1 MLLFTVFAWFLAFWS
16 TINLLDYFLR
26 LLHTPVYMALVE
38 RYELVVT
45 FFQIRFVPIR
55 SSCAILKSFVHNF
68 PFSCLLK
75 IWFTIG
81 IILTIFCSFGITVYL
96 SRSFMMEISSWWFE
110 NFYSF
115 ASDGS
120 VMNVYQ
126 IEAATVRKKFIEE
139 DGGFKFVIPGWDIP
153 WTQVPLYVGILLVAA
168 LIHEM
173 GHMLAALSTN
183 VPVTSMG
190 FILLAIYFGAYV
202 EIDAAAVRRLSP
214 IQRLRI
220 SCAGVWHNLVL
231 ALFAWIFYESTSF
244 IVSPLYISDAGV
256 YIKDIQKGS
265 PLSGPLGLQKGNVI
279 QVINGCAVH
288 NIDDWNRCLKTMKY
302 TNSGFCVPDDIIA
315 ENVADEMQLVG
326 NELDCCQN
334 STRNNSTSHVCF
346 YVRDW
351 MHNFPEEQ
359 SHELLEY
366 FSAKI
371 CACLSARYVADLPS
385 CSSTEDCTNTNRTL
399 ETSQSS
405 CVFPALLGN
414 MSFMRI
420 SIGNMSHVILYVGYV
435 KELELDVQV
444 SNYVP
449 RLPISSVLIPYL
461 IELVAKYL
469 FTFSFAFAAIN
480 AIPCIF
486 LDGQYICSNFVD
498 FMFSKLRP
506 RRRRLIKRLTL
517 IYGTTLLVVNFIVAL
532 WKLYKHVP

>member
-1 MLLFTVFAWFLAFWS
+1 MLFTILAWFMAFWS

-26 LLHTPVYMALVE
+26 LFRVPIYMAFVE

-45 FFQIRFVPIR
+45 LFQIRFVPIR
-55 SSCAILKSFVHNF
+55 SSYTILKTLVQNS
-68 PFSCLLK
+68 PLSYLLT

-81 IILTIFCSFGITVYL
+81 IILGIFCSFGITLYL
-96 SRSFMMEISSWWFE
+96 SSSFMMEISSWWFE
-110 NFYSF
+110 HFHSLS
-115 ASDGS
+115 SDGS

-126 IEAATVRKKFIEE
+126 MEAATIRKKFIEE
-139 DGGFKFVIPGWDIP
+139 DKGLKFVIPGWDIP
-153 WTQVPLYVGILLVAA
+153 WTQVPLYVGILLIAA

-173 GHMLAALSTN
+173 GHMLAASSTN

-202 EIDAAAVRRLSP
+202 EIDAAAVRRLSS
-214 IQRLRI
+214 IQKLRI

-244 IVSPLYISDAGV
+244 IVLPLYMSDAGV
-256 YIKDIQKGS
+256 YVRDIQRDS

-279 QVINGCAVH
+279 QVINGCTVN
-288 NIDDWNRCLKTMKY
+288 NINDWNHCLKIMKY
-302 TNSGFCVPDDIIA
+302 TNSGFCVPDDVIA
-315 ENVADEMQLVG
+315 ENIADEMQLVE
-326 NELDCCQN
+326 NELDCCHN
-334 STRNNSTSHVCF
+334 STWNNSASHMCF

-351 MHNFPEEQ
+351 MHNFPKRQ

-371 CACLSARYVADLPS
+371 CACLPARYVTDLPS
-385 CSSTEDCTNTNRTL
+385 CSSTDNCTNTSLTL
-399 ETSQSS
+399 ETTHSS
-405 CVFPALLGN
+405 CVFPALLGS
-414 MSFMRI
+414 MSFMKI
-420 SIGNMSHVILYVGYV
+420 SIGNASRIVLYVGYV
-435 KELELDVQV
+435 KELEFDVQV

-449 RLPISSVLIPYL
+449 RLPISSAVIPYL

-469 FTFSFAFAAIN
+469 FTFSFAFAVIN
-480 AIPCIF
+480 AAPCVY

-506 RRRRLIKRLTL
+506 RRRRFIKRMTL
-517 IYGTTLLVVNFIVAL
+517 IYGTTLLIANFILAL
-532 WKLYKHVP
+532 RKLYKHAV